1 MKLKYLSIFFI
12 VFGASSCMWGVPKKQ
27 KQAIIKDTLG
37 YSYKIIKKRASDCG
51 NKPDSECSVVNIKYP
66 VFKEQQ
72 SLNDSIEN
80 QLLTLFLQ
88 RDTANKSL
96 QKLPVN
102 FISSYENDKKQN
114 TNIEKYTLNIYA
126 AVIRQDSS
134 LTTLEIGGYA
144 YEGGAHGADL
154 TYFINWNSK
163 RGAKILLS
171 DIFVY
176 GYKEPLTKIAEK
188 IFRKDEKLA
197 DTATLA
203 NDYFF
208 EKNKFSLNDNFLITP
223 LGLRF
228 LYNEYEIKSYAAGT
242 TALFIPYSQIK
253 SLLKPHTVVAQYIK

>member
-1 MKLKYLSIFFI
+1 MKLKYISVFFI
-12 VFGASSCMWGVPKKQ
+12 VFGLSSCMWGVPEKQ
-27 KQAIIKDTLG
+27 KQAITKDTLS

-51 NKPDSECSVVNIKYP
+51 NKPDSECTVVKIKYP

-88 RDTANKSL
+88 RGTTNKSL
-96 QKLPVN
+96 QKLPLN

-114 TNIEKYTLNIYA
+114 ANIEKYTLNIYA
-126 AVIRQDSS
+126 AVIRQDSC

-154 TYFINWNSK
+154 TYFINWSTK
-163 RGAKILLS
+163 RGGKILLS
-171 DIFVY
+171 DIFVK
-176 GYKEPLTKIAEK
+176 GYKEPLNKIAEK
-188 IFRKDEKLA
+188 VFRKDEKLA
-197 DTATLA
+197 DTARLA

-208 EKNKFSLNDNFLITP
+208 EKNKFSLNNNFLITP

-228 LYNEYEIKSYAAGT
+228 LYNEYEIKSYAAGQT
-242 TALFIPYSQIK
+242 DLQIPYTQIK
-253 SLLKPHTVVAQYIK
+253 SLLRPNTVVAQYIK